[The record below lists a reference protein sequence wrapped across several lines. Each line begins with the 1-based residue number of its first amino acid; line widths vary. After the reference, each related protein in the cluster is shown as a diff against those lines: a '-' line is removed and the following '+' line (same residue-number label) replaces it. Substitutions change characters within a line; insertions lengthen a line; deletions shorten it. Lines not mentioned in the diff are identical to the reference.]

1 MPDSRATDAKIPRFD
16 DDYTAEAA
24 EARRRFVAERTG
36 AELDAVG
43 RFAFDL
49 GALPGNVEHV
59 VGAAQVPIGIA
70 GPLLVR
76 GEHVDGEVYV
86 PLATTEGTLVA
97 SYNRGM
103 KLLRAAGGVTV
114 TVVDDAMQRGPSF
127 GFDSARGA
135 RDLAQWVA
143 ENLDA
148 IRAEAE
154 STTSVGKLTDVE
166 RYVASRHVF
175 FRFNYTTGDAA
186 GQNMTGKATRAACQW
201 ILAHYPGEECG
212 HPVREHFLESNMA
225 TDKKP
230 SAVNVLQT
238 RGKRVIAEATIP
250 RQVIE
255 VGARAPLD
263 QVLAARQTSN
273 IGNRLSGAISNGSH
287 AVNAI
292 TALFIATGQDVANV
306 SEASASINDAR
317 ITPDGDYYYSVTLP
331 SLIVATYGGGTG
343 LATQRE
349 CLEMMGCYGTGK
361 VYRLAEI
368 VAATV
373 LCGEISLGT
382 AIVADEWVSSHD
394 QYGRNR

>member
-1 MPDSRATDAKIPRFD
+1 MAGTPRKIPRFD
-16 DDYTAEAA
+16 DDYTESAA
-24 EARRRFVAERTG
+24 DARRRFVAEQTG
-36 AELDAVG
+36 ASLDAVG
-43 RFAFDL
+43 RHALDL
-49 GALPGNVEHV
+49 GALPGNVENV
-59 VGAAQVPIGIA
+59 VGAAQVPIGVA
-70 GPLLVR
+70 GPLWVR
-76 GEHVDGEVYV
+76 GEHADGEVYV
-86 PLATTEGTLVA
+86 PMATTEGTLVA

-103 KLLRAAGGVTV
+103 KLLRAAGGVTA
-114 TVVDDAMQRGPSF
+114 TVMEDAMQRGPSF

-135 RDLAQWVA
+135 RDLAGWVA
-143 ENLDA
+143 EHADE
-148 IRAEAE
+148 IRQRAEG
-154 STTSVGKLTDVE
+154 TTAVGRLTDVE
-166 RYVASRHVF
+166 RYFASRHVF

-201 ILAHYPGEECG
+201 ILEHYPGQERG

-230 SAVNVLQT
+230 SAVNVLRT

-250 RQVIE
+250 RDVIE
-255 VGARAPLD
+255 GGTRAPLD

-273 IGNRLSGAISNGSH
+273 LGNRLSGAISNGSH
-287 AVNAI
+287 AVNAV
-292 TALFIATGQDVANV
+292 TAVFIATGQDVANV

-343 LATQRE
+343 LGTQRE
-349 CLEMMGCYGTGK
+349 CLEMMGCYGVGK
-361 VYRLAEI
+361 VRRLAEI

-394 QYGRNR
+394 RYGRNR

>member
-1 MPDSRATDAKIPRFD
+1 MPAPRPAKIPRFD
-16 DDYTAEAA
+16 ADYTEDAA
-24 EARRRFVAERTG
+24 AARRTFIHEQTG
-36 AELDAVG
+36 ARLDAVG
-43 RFAFDL
+43 RHALDAL
-49 GALPGNVEHV
+49 ALPGNVEHF
-59 VGAAQVPIGIA
+59 VGAAQVPIGLA

-114 TVVDDAMQRGPSF
+114 TVMDDAMQRGPSF
-127 GFDSARGA
+127 GFSSARGA
-135 RDLAQWVA
+135 RDLGDWVQ
-143 ENLDA
+143 ENIDE
-148 IRAEAE
+148 IRAAAE

-166 RYVASRHVF
+166 RYYASRHVF

-201 ILAHYPGEECG
+201 ILAHYPGEQRG
-212 HPVREHFLESNMA
+212 FPVREHFLESNMA

-238 RGKRVIAEATIP
+238 RGKRVVAEATIP
-250 RQVIE
+250 REVLE

-343 LATQRE
+343 LPTQRE
-349 CLEMMGCYGTGK
+349 CLELMGCYGQGK
-361 VYRLAEI
+361 VRRLAEI

-394 QYGRNR
+394 QYGRNRP

>member
-1 MPDSRATDAKIPRFD
+1 MADTTRKIPRFD
-16 DDYTAEAA
+16 DDYTEDAA
-24 EARRRFVAERTG
+24 GARRRFVAEQTG
-36 AELDAVG
+36 ASLDTVG
-43 RFAFDL
+43 RHALDL

-70 GPLLVR
+70 GPLWVR

-114 TVVDDAMQRGPSF
+114 TVMEDAMQRGPSF

-135 RDLAQWVA
+135 RDLADWAAKHADEIRQQA
-143 ENLDA
+143 EG
-148 IRAEAE
+148 
-154 STTSVGKLTDVE
+154 TTSVGTLTDVE
-166 RYVASRHVF
+166 RYFASRHVF

-201 ILAHYPGEECG
+201 ILKHYPGDERG
-212 HPVREHFLESNMA
+212 HPIREHFLESNMA

-230 SAVNVLQT
+230 SAVNVLRT

-250 RQVIE
+250 RDVIE
-255 VGARAPLD
+255 VGTRAPLD

-273 IGNRLSGAISNGSH
+273 LGNRLSGAISNGSH

-317 ITPDGDYYYSVTLP
+317 ITAEGDYYYSVTLP

-343 LATQRE
+343 LGTQRE
-349 CLEMMGCYGTGK
+349 CLEMMGCYGAGK
-361 VYRLAEI
+361 VRRLAEI
-368 VAATV
+368 VGATV

>member
-1 MPDSRATDAKIPRFD
+1 MPDAAPRIPRFA
-16 DDYTAEAA
+16 DDYTPEAA
-24 EARRRFVAERTG
+24 DARRQFVAEQTG
-36 AELDAVG
+36 ARLATVG
-43 RFAFDL
+43 RHALDL
-49 GALPGNVEHV
+49 GSLAGNVENV
-59 VGAAQVPIGIA
+59 IGAAQVPIGIA

-114 TVVDDAMQRGPSF
+114 TVLDDAMQRGPSF

-135 RDLAQWVA
+135 RDLADWVR

-148 IRAEAE
+148 IRQQAEG
-154 STTSVGKLTDVE
+154 TTSVGKLTDVE
-166 RYVASRHVF
+166 RYFASRHVF

-186 GQNMTGKATRAACQW
+186 GQNLTGKATRAACQW
-201 ILAHYPGEECG
+201 ILAAYPGEARG
-212 HPVREHFLESNMA
+212 YPIREHFLESNMA

-238 RGKRVIAEATIP
+238 RGKRVVAEATIP
-250 RQVIE
+250 RQVLE

-263 QVLAARQTSN
+263 GVLAARQTSDL
-273 IGNRLSGAISNGSH
+273 GNRLSGSTSNGSH

-292 TALFIATGQDVANV
+292 TAVFIATGQDVANV

-317 ITPDGDYYYSVTLP
+317 ITPEGDYYYSVTLP

-343 LATQRE
+343 LGTQRE
-349 CLEMMGCYGTGK
+349 CLEIMGCYGEGK
-361 VYRLAEI
+361 VRRLAEI

>member
-1 MPDSRATDAKIPRFD
+1 MPDARAPKIPRFD
-16 DDYTAEAA
+16 ADYGDEAA
-24 EARRRFVAERTG
+24 AARRAFAFEQTG
-36 AELDAVG
+36 ARLDAVG
-43 RFAFDL
+43 RHALDPES
-49 GALPGNVEHV
+49 LPGNVEHF
-59 VGAAQVPIGIA
+59 VGAAQVPIGLA

-114 TVVDDAMQRGPSF
+114 TVMDDAMQRGPSF

-135 RDLAQWVA
+135 RALGSWVL
-143 ENLDA
+143 ENLDE
-148 IRAEAE
+148 IRRAAE
-154 STTSVGKLTDVE
+154 STTSVGRLTDVE
-166 RYVASRHVF
+166 RYYASRHVF

-201 ILAHYPGEECG
+201 ILAHFPGDALG

-238 RGKRVIAEATIP
+238 RGKRVVAEATIP
-250 RQVIE
+250 REVIE

-263 QVLAARQTSN
+263 QVFAARLTSN
-273 IGNRLSGAISNGSH
+273 IGNRLSGAMSNGSH

-349 CLEMMGCYGTGK
+349 CLELMGCYGKGK
-361 VYRLAEI
+361 VRRLAEI

-394 QYGRNR
+394 QYGRNRP